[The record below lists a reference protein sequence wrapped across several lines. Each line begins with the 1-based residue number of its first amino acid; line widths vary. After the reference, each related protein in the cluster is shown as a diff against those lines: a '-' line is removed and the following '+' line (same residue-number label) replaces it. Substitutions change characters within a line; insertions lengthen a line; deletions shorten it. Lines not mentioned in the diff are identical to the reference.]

1 MEIYGNIYS
10 SRNRIMD
17 YFDVILSDCIS
28 SSSIV
33 SVWT

>member
-10 SRNRIMD
+10 NRNLIMD
-17 YFDVILSDCIS
+17 YFDVILYDCIS